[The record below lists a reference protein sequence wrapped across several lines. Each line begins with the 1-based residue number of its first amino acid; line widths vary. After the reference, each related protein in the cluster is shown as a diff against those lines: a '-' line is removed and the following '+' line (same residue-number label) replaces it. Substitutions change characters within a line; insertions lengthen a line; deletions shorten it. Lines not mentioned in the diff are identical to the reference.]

1 MAGGSHR
8 ITASDRGKARAA
20 DLLTLNQY
28 IGPAP
33 VSLTEYTDW
42 VRAQSVQMPK
52 VTPADLRRAFHEM
65 VLSEETL
72 SRLGTAVFFRAF
84 LFFFWAPGKG
94 ENHIPNFGSPN
105 FKQEV
110 LVTHPP

>member
-42 VRAQSVQMPK
+42 VRTQSVQMPK

-72 SRLGTAVFFRAF
+72 SRLGTAGVFRGVHFF
-84 LFFFWAPGKG
+84 LGAAGNW
-94 ENHIPNFGSPN
+94 EDLHREWRSRNCY
-105 FKQEV
+105 
-110 LVTHPP
+110 

>member
-42 VRAQSVQMPK
+42 VRTQSVQMPK

-72 SRLGTAVFFRAF
+72 SRLGTAGFSGGF
-84 LFFFWAPGKG
+84 LFFFWTAGNGGAKNPDCVSR
-94 ENHIPNFGSPN
+94 N
-105 FKQEV
+105 
-110 LVTHPP
+110 